1 VHFLENF
8 FLRRTSCTRTFAI
21 AGAFLVGFQKR
32 PAIFAWSEIVALFF
46 DVKLVAPQKIKN
58 CAACCMSR

>member
-32 PAIFAWSEIVALFF
+32 PAIFAWSEIVAKWWRCFLT
-46 DVKLVAPQKIKN
+46 
-58 CAACCMSR
+58 